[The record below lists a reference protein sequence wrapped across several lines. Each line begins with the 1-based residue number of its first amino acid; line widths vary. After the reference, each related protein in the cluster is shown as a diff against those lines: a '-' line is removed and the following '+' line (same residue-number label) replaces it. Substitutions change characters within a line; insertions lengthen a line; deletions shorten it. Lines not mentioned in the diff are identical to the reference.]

1 MYPKRLIGLTYYHP
15 LILIGQTVRKARI
28 TTKLPL
34 AIDMWLSGL
43 AAQNNKKTSEV
54 SRFYI

>member
-1 MYPKRLIGLTYYHP
+1 MIKVKLMRWMHNKKRLIGLTYHHP

-34 AIDMWLSGL
+34 AIDMWH
-43 AAQNNKKTSEV
+43 
-54 SRFYI
+54 